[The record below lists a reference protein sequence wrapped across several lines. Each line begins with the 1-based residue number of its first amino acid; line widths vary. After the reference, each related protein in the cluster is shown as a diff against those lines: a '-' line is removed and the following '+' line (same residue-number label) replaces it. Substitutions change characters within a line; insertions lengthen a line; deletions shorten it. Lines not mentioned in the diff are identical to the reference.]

1 MATAP
6 VPILTVKQLM
16 KFVSV
21 STGSNHSSR
30 NKRGMVGHGYDS
42 LPSPEFTSSHP
53 SPRLVIRII
62 DLLCIK
68 IIALAFSK
76 CRMVMKMMFFVG
88 MRLF

>member
-21 STGSNHSSR
+21 STGSNRSSR
-30 NKRGMVGHGYDS
+30 NKRGFGYNS

-68 IIALAFSK
+68 IIALAFFK
-76 CRMVMKMMFFVG
+76 CRMGMKMMFFVG